1 VLPRSPRQAR
11 SRASR
16 ERILDAAE
24 AVVAAKGFEAAAVAE
39 VVARA
44 GSSVGVFYARFRD
57 KRGLLHALYDRFH
70 RDAQARLDAA
80 LDPERWA
87 AAPTAPLV
95 QALVRTLVDL
105 HRERRGLAR
114 AFAVEA
120 ARDPELQARR
130 DRLSQHLAG
139 RLAERLR
146 GRPGEIAH
154 HHPERASAFG
164 MAVVASTIEGAVLFD
179 RLRTGALAPS
189 DGDLAAELARLLLAY
204 LGVPKDEARPATPS
218 AGR

>member
-1 VLPRSPRQAR
+1 MLPRSPRQAR

-24 AVVAAKGFEAAAVAE
+24 AVVAARGFEAAAVAE

-57 KRGLLHALYDRFH
+57 KRGLLHALYERFH

-95 QALVRTLVDL
+95 HALVRTLVDL

-146 GRPGEIAH
+146 RRAGEIAH

-164 MAVVASTIEGAVLFD
+164 MAVVSSTIEAAVLFD
-179 RLRTGALAPS
+179 RLRTGPLAPT

-204 LGVPKDEARPATPS
+204 LGVGKDEARAAAPG

>member
-1 VLPRSPRQAR
+1 MLARSPRQAR

-16 ERILDAAE
+16 ERILDAGE

-70 RDAQARLDAA
+70 LEALLRIDAA
-80 LDPERWA
+80 LDPVRCAET
-87 AAPTAPLV
+87 PTARLV
-95 QALVRTLVDL
+95 QGLVRTLVDL
-105 HRERRGLAR
+105 HRERRGLVR

-120 ARDPELQARR
+120 ARDRELQARR

-139 RLAERLR
+139 RLGERLR
-146 GRPGEIAH
+146 GRAAEIGH

-164 MAVVASTIEGAVLFD
+164 LAVVASAVEGAILFD

-189 DGDLAAELARLLLAY
+189 DDDLAAELSRLFLAY
-204 LGVPKDEARPATPS
+204 LGVRAADA
-218 AGR
+218 